1 MTQSAIPLNTALAAR
16 LSGPGGLYNLG
27 NALGLMGGISLHV
40 AAALAPREA
49 GLSHGVSAILDYLAG
64 SFGAFAITLA
74 MLVFFWSGER
84 YHRAWS
90 KGAPPDPALNRVG
103 DLSSGFGA
111 LLLGLGLLLLGQ
123 PLLAATSG
131 LLHAAG
137 KFGSMLPPHLQSRLP
152 VGPAAFRLTVV
163 ASRIPALVAVLLQ
176 AKAALAGQAGQ
187 PLAASALL
195 ILCYLLWLRA
205 DLALLRS

>member
-1 MTQSAIPLNTALAAR
+1 MTQSAIPLNSALAAR
-16 LSGPGGLYNLG
+16 LAGPGGLYNLG
-27 NALGLMGGISLHV
+27 NALGLMGGLSLHV
-40 AAALAPREA
+40 AAALAPADA
-49 GLSHGVSAILDYLAG
+49 GLSHGASAILDYLAG
-64 SFGAFAITLA
+64 SVGAFAITLA
-74 MLVFFWSGER
+74 MLVFFWSGEF
-84 YHRAWS
+84 YHRAWA
-90 KGAPPDPALNRVG
+90 KGAPPDPALNRMG
-103 DLSSGFGA
+103 DLSSGIGA

-137 KFGSMLPPHLQSRLP
+137 KFGSALPSRLQSRLP
-152 VGPAAFRLTVV
+152 VGPAAFRLIVV

-176 AKAALAGQAGQ
+176 ASATLAGQAGQ

-195 ILCYLLWLRA
+195 VLCYLLWLRA